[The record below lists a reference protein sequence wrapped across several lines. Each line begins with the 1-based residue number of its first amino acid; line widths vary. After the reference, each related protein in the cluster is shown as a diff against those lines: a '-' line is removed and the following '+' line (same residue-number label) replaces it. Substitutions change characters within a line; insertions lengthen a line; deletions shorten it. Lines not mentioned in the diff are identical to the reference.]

1 MSEPRF
7 PSPETTQRL
16 LGNLRRT
23 RLEMRDVNL
32 QLEEII
38 ADFDRDIRQQKLRH
52 RSQSFV
58 PERFSQQSTT

>member
-52 RSQSFV
+52 GCGQK
-58 PERFSQQSTT
+58 